1 MSESVVNAQSATSAT
16 SSVDSAAARRNT
28 IVMVRW
34 ALIITCAYLVLFSE
48 QTRGATGLGPLVIV
62 AFLASNLV
70 IGRLP
75 AQAVSGPAFHLG
87 VATLDTVLIGLSLF
101 CAGQLSVELVVLL
114 LGAVVLAI
122 AGIRLGVIALLTIGL
137 AVASLMMV
145 WVNGSE
151 PLHHSSM
158 LLRVPFLLAAAVAYA
173 WLAEAEKPQSA
184 GEARATD
191 VLGDL
196 ARDLALQSEAIER
209 CQTAASQGLVSATQ
223 GLLAEIAQ
231 VNVRMRTQLVGL
243 QQPEVQM
250 HQAPAMARS
259 AA

>member
-1 MSESVVNAQSATSAT
+1 MSESVEHPQSASATSPP
-16 SSVDSAAARRNT
+16 DPAAVRRST

-34 ALIITCAYLVLFSE
+34 ALTITCAYLVLFSE
-48 QTRGATGLGPLVIV
+48 QARGSTVLAPLVIV

-75 AQAVSGPAFHLG
+75 APAVTGPAFHLG

-114 LGAVVLAI
+114 LGVLVLAI
-122 AGIRLGVIALLTIGL
+122 AGIRLGIIAVLTVGL
-137 AVASLMMV
+137 AIASLLMV

-151 PLHHSSM
+151 PLQHSSM

-173 WLAEAEKPQSA
+173 WLAETERPQAA
-184 GEARATD
+184 GEVRSTD
-191 VLGDL
+191 VFGDL
-196 ARDLALQSEAIER
+196 ARDLALQLEAIER
-209 CQTAASQGLVSATQ
+209 CQTAASQGLMSATQ

-231 VNVRMRTQLVGL
+231 ANVRMRTQVAGV
-243 QQPEVQM
+243 QQPEVQV

>member
-1 MSESVVNAQSATSAT
+1 MSESVANAESASAAAPV
-16 SSVDSAAARRNT
+16 SPAAARRST

-34 ALIITCAYLVLFSE
+34 ALIITCAYLMLFSE

-62 AFLASNLV
+62 AFLASNLI

-75 AQAVSGPAFHLG
+75 ERAVSGPAFHLG

-114 LGAVVLAI
+114 LGVLVLAI
-122 AGIRLGVIALLTIGL
+122 AGMRLGIIAVLTIGL
-137 AVASLMMV
+137 AVASLLMV

-151 PLHHSSM
+151 PLQHSSM

-173 WLAEAEKPQSA
+173 WLAETEKPQAAVEA
-184 GEARATD
+184 GPTD
-191 VLGDL
+191 AVRDL
-196 ARDLALQSEAIER
+196 AHDLALQFEAIER
-209 CQTAASQGLVSATQ
+209 CQAAASQGLMSTTQ
-223 GLLAEIAQ
+223 GLLTEIAQ
-231 VNVRMRTQLVGL
+231 ANLRMRAQVAGA
-243 QQPEVQM
+243 QQPEVHM
-250 HQAPAMARS
+250 HQAPAMAQS